1 MFEREQQQTQQRR
14 QHRRFVHVY
23 HARSLLVRS
32 RRTALTLSIMAVGM
46 TASAPRAFAQA
57 PDQAR
62 QAAYTAD
69 QPEAGAAVYREACS
83 VCHLPNLSG
92 SFEAPQLAGPN
103 FRNAWGARSV
113 SDILELM
120 RATMP
125 PEAPASLNDDQ
136 YVALAAFILR
146 ENGVPSAQASLGL
159 SSSGR
164 VIGGTDA
171 AATTGGVPPM
181 VRPPVPGRVGTG
193 PTPGTR
199 NSIPEVAVIT
209 DTATSVTRTYRSA
222 RTFTP
227 VSDAD
232 LTNPPN
238 GDWLHWR
245 GTQGA
250 HGYSQLDQ
258 ITAENVHRLSLA
270 WVWGMEPGTSQP
282 SFLVRDGII
291 FLPNSA
297 NVVQA
302 LDASEG
308 TLLWEYRRTF
318 SEGAGGGGRLRSLA
332 LWEDLIFVATL
343 DASLVA
349 LDARTGVVRW
359 ETVIEDPSLGYSN
372 SSGPIVADGKVING
386 INGCTRLNEQSCFIT
401 AHDARTGRELW
412 RTHTIARPGEPGGDS
427 WGDLSFAQ
435 RGGGDVWIP
444 GSWDPDLGLVYFGTA
459 QAKPWVAASRGL
471 STSDAAL
478 YTNSTLALDV
488 NDGRIVW
495 YRQHIPGESLDMDE
509 AFEQVL
515 IDVDGQPLHLSIGK
529 SGILWKLDRRDGSFL
544 GLTETVYQN
553 IFSTV
558 DRETGAVQYREDIRE
573 ARIGDWV
580 SVCPSTAGGHNWHS
594 TAYHPGAGVLI
605 APLSQSCMEMSGR
618 EVVLDPGLG
627 STGADRMWFPMPGTE
642 ERFGKL
648 AAYDVRT
655 LEEVWS
661 VEQSAPLLTGVLATA
676 GGLAFVGDYDRWVKA
691 YDVATGEQVWESR
704 LGSTVEGFPVTFE
717 IDGIQYVG
725 IPTGRGGGSP
735 WRIGNFLAPD
745 MMSPG
750 GHNALYVFK
759 LSEP

>member
-1 MFEREQQQTQQRR
+1 M
-14 QHRRFVHVY
+14 
-23 HARSLLVRS
+23 
-32 RRTALTLSIMAVGM
+32 TAVKTTAVQAVGAQLHA
-46 TASAPRAFAQA
+46 TLARFASAFAFTAIFAAGDVSAQA
-57 PDQAR
+57 PGQAR
-62 QAAYTAD
+62 QATYSAD
-69 QPEAGAAVYREACS
+69 QADAGAVVYQQQCAA
-83 VCHLPNLSG
+83 CHLPNLAG
-92 SFEAPQLAGPN
+92 AFESPELAGPN
-103 FRNAWGARSV
+103 FRNTWGARSV
-113 SDILELM
+113 SDLLELI
-120 RATMP
+120 RETMP
-125 PEAPASLNDDQ
+125 VQAPGSLDDDQ
-136 YVALAAFILR
+136 YVALAAFMLR
-146 ENGVPSAQASLGL
+146 QNGVAPTQARLSL

-164 VIGGTDA
+164 VIGGTGSVGATA
-171 AATTGGVPPM
+171 AAAGGVEPP

-209 DTATSVTRTYRSA
+209 ETATGVTRTYRAA
-222 RTFTP
+222 RGFTP
-227 VSDAD
+227 ASDAD
-232 LTNPPN
+232 LVNPPD

-245 GTQGA
+245 GTPGA
-250 HGYSQLDQ
+250 LGYSPLAQ
-258 ITAENVHRLSLA
+258 ITTENVHRLSLA

-282 SFLVRDGII
+282 SVLVRDGVM
-291 FLPNSA
+291 FLPNQA
-297 NVVQA
+297 NVIQA
-302 LDASEG
+302 LDAADG

-318 SEGAGGGGRLRSLA
+318 PEGFGLGRGHLRSLA
-332 LWEDLIFVATL
+332 LWEDMIYVATL

-359 ETVIEDPSLGYSN
+359 ESVIEDPELGYGN
-372 SSGPIVADGKVING
+372 SSGPIVADGRVING
-386 INGCTRLNEQSCFIT
+386 ISGCTRLNEQSCFIT

-412 RTHTIARPGEPGGDS
+412 RTHTVARPGEPGGDT

-435 RGGGDVWIP
+435 RGGADVWIP
-444 GSWDPDLGLVYFGTA
+444 GSYDPDLGLVYFGTA

-471 STSDAAL
+471 STSDSTL
-478 YTNSTLALDV
+478 YANSTLALDV
-488 NDGRIVW
+488 EDGHIVW
-495 YRQHIPGESLDMDE
+495 YRQHVPGETLDMDE

-515 IDVDGQPLHLSIGK
+515 VDVDGQPLHLSIGK

-553 IFSTV
+553 VFSVV
-558 DRETGAVQYREDIRE
+558 DRETGAVQYREDIQE
-573 ARIGDWV
+573 ARIGDWM
-580 SVCPSTAGGHNWHS
+580 SVCPSTAGGHNWPS

-618 EVVLDPGLG
+618 EVILDPGLG
-627 STGADRMWFPMPGTE
+627 GSGGDRMWFPMPGTE

-661 VEQSAPLLTGVLATA
+661 VEQDAPLLTGVLTT
-676 GGLAFVGDYDRWVKA
+676 GGGVAFVGDYDRWVRA
-691 YDVATGEQVWESR
+691 YDVETGENLWESR
-704 LGSTVEGFPVTFE
+704 LGSTVMGFPVTFE
-717 IDGIQYVG
+717 IDGVQYFG

-750 GHNALYVFK
+750 GHNALYIFK

>member
-1 MFEREQQQTQQRR
+1 MTWLRAG
-14 QHRRFVHVY
+14 VG
-23 HARSLLVRS
+23 
-32 RRTALTLSIMAVGM
+32 GM
-46 TASAPRAFAQA
+46 TAALLFAAFTATLTANEVSAQTPE
-57 PDQAR
+57 QAR
-62 QAAYTAD
+62 QAAYAAD
-69 QPEAGAAVYREACS
+69 QAEAGAAVYRESCAA
-83 VCHLPNLSG
+83 CHLPNLAG
-92 SFEAPQLAGPN
+92 SFEAPELAGPN
-103 FRNAWGARSV
+103 FRNTWGARSV
-113 SDILELM
+113 SDLLELM
-120 RATMP
+120 RETMP
-125 PEAPASLNDDQ
+125 PQAPGSLDEGQ
-136 YVALAAFILR
+136 YVALAAYILR
-146 ENGVPSAQASLGL
+146 QNGVAPAQARLSL

-164 VIGGTDA
+164 VIGGTGAVGATA
-171 AATTGGVPPM
+171 AAGGVEPT
-181 VRPPVPGRVGTG
+181 VRLPVPGRVGTG

-199 NSIPEVAVIT
+199 SSAPEVAVIT
-209 DTATSVTRTYRSA
+209 ERATGITRTYRA
-222 RTFTP
+222 PRNFTP
-227 VSDAD
+227 ASDAD
-232 LTNPPN
+232 LANPPD

-245 GTQGA
+245 GTPGA
-250 HGYSQLDQ
+250 QGYSPLAQ
-258 ITAENVHRLSLA
+258 ITSENVHRLSLA

-282 SFLVRDGII
+282 SFLVRDGVI
-291 FLPNSA
+291 FLPNQA
-297 NVVQA
+297 NVIQA
-302 LDASEG
+302 LDASDG

-318 SEGAGGGGRLRSLA
+318 PEGAGLGRGHLRSLA

-359 ETVIEDPSLGYSN
+359 ETEIEDPGLGYGN

-412 RTHTIARPGEPGGDS
+412 RTHTVARPGEPGGDT
-427 WGDLSFAQ
+427 WGDLSFEQ
-435 RGGGDVWIP
+435 RGGADVWIP

-471 STSDAAL
+471 STSDSTL

-488 NDGRIVW
+488 DDGRIVW
-495 YRQHIPGESLDMDE
+495 YRQHVPGETLDLDE

-515 IDVDGQPLHLSIGK
+515 VDVDGQPLHLSIGK

-553 IFSTV
+553 VFSVV
-558 DRETGAVQYREDIRE
+558 DRETGAVQYREDIQE
-573 ARIGDWV
+573 ARIGDWM
-580 SVCPSTAGGHNWHS
+580 SVCPSTAGGHNWPS

-618 EVVLDPGLG
+618 EVLLDPGRGG
-627 STGADRMWFPMPGTE
+627 SGGDRSWFPMPGTE

-661 VEQSAPLLTGVLATA
+661 VEQNAPFLTGVLTTA
-676 GGLAFVGDYDRWVKA
+676 GGVAFVGDYDRWVRA
-691 YDVATGEQVWESR
+691 YDVETGENLWESR
-704 LGSTVEGFPVTFE
+704 LGSTVMGFPVTFE
-717 IDGIQYVG
+717 IDGVQYFG

-735 WRIGNFLAPD
+735 WRIGNFLTPE
-745 MMSPG
+745 MMSPD

>member
-1 MFEREQQQTQQRR
+1 MSALEPITTANLRI
-14 QHRRFVHVY
+14 
-23 HARSLLVRS
+23 ASASLVLAPRI
-32 RRTALTLSIMAVGM
+32 ALTLSIMVVGM
-46 TASAPRAFAQA
+46 TVSALCASAQG

-62 QAAYTAD
+62 QAAYAAD
-69 QPEAGAAVYREACS
+69 QAETGAAVYRAACV

-92 SFEAPQLAGPN
+92 SFEAPELAGPN
-103 FRNAWGARSV
+103 FRNTWGARSV
-113 SDILELM
+113 SDLVELM
-120 RATMP
+120 RETMP
-125 PEAPASLNDDQ
+125 TQAPGSLDEGQ
-136 YVALAAFILR
+136 YVALTAFILR
-146 ENGVPSAQASLGL
+146 QNGVAPAQARLSL

-164 VIGGTDA
+164 VIGGAGAMA
-171 AATTGGVPPM
+171 AAGDGEPT

-209 DTATSVTRTYRSA
+209 ETATGVTRSYRPA
-222 RTFTP
+222 RNFTP

-232 LTNPPN
+232 LMNPPD

-245 GTQGA
+245 GTPA
-250 HGYSQLDQ
+250 ALGYSPLDQ
-258 ITAENVHRLSLA
+258 ITSENVHRLSLA

-282 SFLVRDGII
+282 SALVRDGVI
-291 FLPNSA
+291 FLPNSF

-302 LDASEG
+302 LDATDG

-318 SEGAGGGGRLRSLA
+318 PEGGGRGGRLRSLA

-359 ETVIEDPSLGYSN
+359 ETVIEDPELGYSN

-386 INGCTRLNEQSCFIT
+386 INGCTRLNEESCFIT

-412 RTHTIARPGEPGGDS
+412 RTHTIARPGEPGGDT
-427 WGDLSFAQ
+427 WGDLRFEQ

-459 QAKPWVAASRGL
+459 QAKPWVAASRDL

-488 NDGRIVW
+488 DDGHIVW
-495 YRQHIPGESLDMDE
+495 YRQHVPGETLDMDE

-515 IDVDGQPLHLSIGK
+515 VDVDGQPLHLSIGK
-529 SGILWKLDRRDGSFL
+529 SGILWKLDRRDGRFL

-553 IFSTV
+553 IFSVV
-558 DRETGAVQYREDIRE
+558 DRETGAVQYRDDIQE

-618 EVVLDPGLG
+618 EVILDPGLG
-627 STGADRMWFPMPGTE
+627 GSGADRMWFPMPGTE

-661 VEQSAPLLTGVLATA
+661 VEQSAPLLTGVLTTA
-676 GGLAFVGDYDRWVKA
+676 GGLAFVGDYDRWVRA
-691 YDVATGEQVWESR
+691 YDVETGEKLWESR
-704 LGSTVEGFPVTFE
+704 LGSTVTGFPVTFE
-717 IDGIQYVG
+717 IDGIQYFG

-735 WRIGNFLAPD
+735 WRIGNFLAPE
-745 MMSPG
+745 MRSTG